1 MIAAVGTRCSGAR
14 KGGGSSRDLGKD
26 FMSSPRGQNA
36 QVRSRNRVDAPCLDL
51 DWLDDP
57 TCVVKNLFVCLYL
70 ERINY
75 VVYLWGRG
83 VVTVAKIFGQKR
95 GRR

>member
-36 QVRSRNRVDAPCLDL
+36 QVRIRNRVDAPL
-51 DWLDDP
+51 P
-57 TCVVKNLFVCLYL
+57 
-70 ERINY
+70 
-75 VVYLWGRG
+75 G
-83 VVTVAKIFGQKR
+83 FGIACAI
-95 GRR
+95 